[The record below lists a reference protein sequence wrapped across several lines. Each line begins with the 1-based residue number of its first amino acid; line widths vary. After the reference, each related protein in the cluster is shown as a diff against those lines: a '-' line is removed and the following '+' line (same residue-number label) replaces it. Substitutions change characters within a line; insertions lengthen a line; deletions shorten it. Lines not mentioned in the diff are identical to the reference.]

1 MVGSDGKGVTSE
13 ERLEIKV
20 AEGLAWGILK
30 VVGAR
35 LKREEV
41 AMLVS
46 WHGRKLGGSNSHV
59 RIQGWKLLGQTQ
71 ALAGYLEAV
80 DMENFF

>member
-1 MVGSDGKGVTSE
+1 MTSE

-20 AEGLAWGILK
+20 AEGVAWGMLKVK

-41 AMLVS
+41 AMLVG
-46 WHGRKLGGSNSHV
+46 WHGRKLERLKQSCQV
-59 RIQGWKLLGQTQ
+59 QGLEAALEVIWKLLTWKS
-71 ALAGYLEAV
+71 
-80 DMENFF
+80 FFEMRS